1 MAVNRPWVT
10 PEEVKSYTDHKEI
23 AERSDIKLKTD
34 IFRAEQKVISIT
46 HNNFDSEK
54 LEEIP
59 EPVKIAV
66 MILAEA
72 YANNSIEKSKKQI
85 RSETFD
91 DYSYSLDSG
100 IIDIDSLDLDYLLKD
115 YMLEAGSGNV
125 ILRMTVI

>member
-10 PEEVKSYTDHKEI
+10 PEEVKTYTDHKEI
-23 AERSDIKLKTD
+23 AERSNEKLKTD

-46 HNNFDSEK
+46 HNNFDSEE
-54 LEEIP
+54 LEKIP
-59 EPVKIAV
+59 ESVKIAV

-115 YMLEAGSGNV
+115 YMLEVGSGNV

>member
-10 PEEVKSYTDHKEI
+10 PEKVKTYTDHKEI
-23 AERSDIKLKTD
+23 AERSNEKLKTD

-46 HNNFDSEK
+46 HNNFDSEE
-54 LEEIP
+54 LEKIP
-59 EPVKIAV
+59 ESVKIAV

>member
-1 MAVNRPWVT
+1 MAITRPWVA
-10 PEEVKSYTDHKEI
+10 PSDVRGYTDHQEI
-23 AERSDIKLKTD
+23 AERSEAKLKTD

-46 HNNFDSEK
+46 HNNFDNTE

-91 DYSYSLDSG
+91 DYSYSLDSSV
-100 IIDIDSLDLDYLLKD
+100 IDIDSLDLDYLLKD
-115 YMLEAGSGNV
+115 FMLDAGSGNV
-125 ILRMTVI
+125 KLRMTVI

>member
-10 PEEVKSYTDHKEI
+10 PEEVKTYTDHKEI
-23 AERSDIKLKTD
+23 AERSNEKLKTD

-46 HNNFDSEK
+46 HNNFDSEE
-54 LEEIP
+54 LEKIP
-59 EPVKIAV
+59 ESVKIAV

-100 IIDIDSLDLDYLLKD
+100 IIENDSPPYQYLLKE
-115 YMLEAGSGNV
+115 YMHEAGSRTV
-125 ILRMTVI
+125 ILRMTDI